1 MIIDK
6 KILVKQLLL
15 LINEEKKFYN
25 NYDNNIL
32 VNHVKYIEILYN
44 IINTIN
50 ITI

>member
-6 KILVKQLLL
+6 KILVKQLLW